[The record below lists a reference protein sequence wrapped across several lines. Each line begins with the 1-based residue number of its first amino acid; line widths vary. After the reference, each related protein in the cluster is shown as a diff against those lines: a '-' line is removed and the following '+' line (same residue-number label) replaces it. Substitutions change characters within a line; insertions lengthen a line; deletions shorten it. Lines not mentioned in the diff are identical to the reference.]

1 MAKSLLTKILFFT
14 FLFFFVFS
22 PHFSWAQSSD
32 VGSSSVANSAFF
44 QKQDAI
50 KNNTGLESWTNEAMG
65 SNMMSLFIGL
75 NGTIPAEIFDLGSSQ
90 TSFYI
95 PGGAVGNLNNLI
107 ASLHTPPASGIE
119 YIAQMKDNFLGKP
132 AYAQGVGFRGLQ
144 FLIPLW
150 RGFRNMVYVLAT
162 LIFLVIGLMII
173 LRVKINPQT
182 VITIQSAIPQVFT
195 TLILVTFSY
204 AIAGL
209 VIDFCNLLQ
218 AIFVALMFSVKG
230 VKLTDNLFGFH
241 WGTGLPIL
249 SDLGNLIAAG
259 IQLISKPFNFRGLSN
274 MNLDTFQAVTF
285 MAAPGW
291 LSTLMLGGLLGAIVT
306 GFLSGGLGN
315 AVFGESGRWVF
326 DKIGALIGGGVG
338 GLIGAVLVP
347 LILSILVAFWLIKLY
362 FGLLKSYVT
371 LIFKIVLAPLEIA
384 LGAFP
389 NSKVGFSSWFMD
401 VLAKMAVF
409 PIVSVY
415 IILLNLVVAAVSGV
429 DTLSGALAWG
439 GSTRGIAHAPVWA
452 PSLISGGGIS
462 PSILGAAVGLAGLAL
477 LAKLPSMIPEFI
489 FKIQPSPFGKAIGEG
504 LGEVATPL
512 QKGGKM
518 VVDAGK
524 FYAGTEIGKGS
535 GGRGL
540 FGVIGGTVDRITRTG
555 GGSGYPGA
563 SGTLGDMVRKGK

>member
-32 VGSSSVANSAFF
+32 IGSSSVANNAFF

-230 VKLTDNLFGFH
+230 VKLGDDLFGYH
-241 WGTGLPIL
+241 WGNGLFGL
-249 SDLGNLIAAG
+249 SDLGNWIASWFSG
-259 IQLISKPFNFRGLSN
+259 SNYDFRRLST
-274 MNLDTFQAVTF
+274 MSLDTFQAVTF
-285 MAAPGW
+285 RAVPGW
-291 LSTLMLGGLLGAIVT
+291 LSMLMLGGLLGAIIT
-306 GFLSGGLGN
+306 GFLAGGIGN
-315 AVFGESGRWVF
+315 WVLGESGRWVF

-371 LIFKIVLAPLEIA
+371 LLFKIVLAPLEIA

-389 NSKVGFSSWFMD
+389 NSKVGFSTWFMD
-401 VLAKMAVF
+401 VLANMAVF
-409 PIVSVY
+409 PIVTIY
-415 IILLNLVVAAVSGV
+415 IILLNLIVIAVSGV
-429 DTLSGALAWG
+429 NSGSG
-439 GSTRGIAHAPVWA
+439 GGIFHTPVWS
-452 PSLISGGGIS
+452 PSLISNNSIS
-462 PSILGAAVGLAGLAL
+462 PSILSAAVGLAGLAL
-477 LAKLPSMIPEFI
+477 LAKLPGMIPEFI

>member
-32 VGSSSVANSAFF
+32 IGSSSVANSAFF

-50 KNNTGLESWTNEAMG
+50 KNNTGLESWTNEAMS

-371 LIFKIVLAPLEIA
+371 LLFKIVLAPLEIA

-389 NSKVGFSSWFMD
+389 NSKVGFSTWFMD
-401 VLAKMAVF
+401 VLANMAVF
-409 PIVSVY
+409 PIVTIY
-415 IILLNLVVAAVSGV
+415 IILLNLIVIAVSGV
-429 DTLSGALAWG
+429 NSGSG
-439 GSTRGIAHAPVWA
+439 GGIFHTPVWS
-452 PSLISGGGIS
+452 PSLISNNSIS
-462 PSILGAAVGLAGLAL
+462 PSILSAAVGLAGLAL
-477 LAKLPSMIPEFI
+477 LAKLPGLIPEHI
-489 FKIQPSPFGKAIGEG
+489 FKIAPSPYGTAIGESLSKNIFAG
-504 LGEVATPL
+504 M
-512 QKGGKM
+512 GKSIA
-518 VVDAGK
+518 DSAGK
-524 FYAGTEIGKGS
+524 RFGDTVVNTATATGQATLQRFGIGDRAPVNPENSGANITDPRGS
-535 GGRGL
+535 PNPRL
-540 FGVIGGTVDRITRTG
+540 RNRNNN
-555 GGSGYPGA
+555 
-563 SGTLGDMVRKGK
+563 

>member
-32 VGSSSVANSAFF
+32 IGSSSVANNAFF

-230 VKLTDNLFGFH
+230 VKLGDDLFGYH
-241 WGTGLPIL
+241 WGNGLFGL
-249 SDLGNLIAAG
+249 SDLGNWIASWFSG
-259 IQLISKPFNFRGLSN
+259 SNYDFRRLST
-274 MNLDTFQAVTF
+274 MSLDTFQAVTF
-285 MAAPGW
+285 RAVPGW
-291 LSTLMLGGLLGAIVT
+291 LSMLMLGGLLGAIIT
-306 GFLSGGLGN
+306 GFLAGGIGN
-315 AVFGESGRWVF
+315 WVLGESGRWVF

-371 LIFKIVLAPLEIA
+371 LLFKIVLAPLEIA

-389 NSKVGFSSWFMD
+389 NSKVGFSTWFMD
-401 VLAKMAVF
+401 VLANMAVF
-409 PIVSVY
+409 PIVTVY
-415 IILLNLVVAAVSGV
+415 IILLNFIVAAVSGG
-429 DTLSGALAWG
+429 SWG
-439 GSTRGIAHAPVWA
+439 GSTTGIGHTPVWS
-452 PSLISGGGIS
+452 PSLISTNSIS

-477 LAKLPSMIPEFI
+477 LAKLPGMIPEFI
-489 FKIQPSPFGKAIGEG
+489 FKIQPSPFGKAIGET
-504 LGEVATPL
+504 LEKSTQPVVA
-512 QKGGKM
+512 GGTQWAH
-518 VVDAGK
+518 DRLRAGWD
-524 FYAGTEIGKGS
+524 T
-535 GGRGL
+535 GGRNL
-540 FGVIGGTVDRITRTG
+540 YDY
-555 GGSGYPGA
+555 SGRLLADMLELMGKA
-563 SGTLGDMVRKGK
+563 RSGR